1 MMTHRTPSWA
11 NFRKGWS
18 ILPILLLLFLFSS
31 CSKEEASEYQP
42 EVLLEKIYPTLPG
55 KDPRIQRIIQELRAT
70 DPKTGLAQEFADAQ
84 ATPLWEC
91 SILADQGID
100 TLLFV
105 PVYSQRNTEE
115 IQTIWTFNIHGDKS
129 FTHSFYH
136 SNEISPEEQWRF
148 DYFTTFALGKAPKS
162 GTRFTTPE
170 GEQIP
175 RGGFYV
181 EHCVTTYYYA
191 GLSPVDHWIPRTR
204 CWIGFVQ
211 SEYESRNPDSKP
223 GHGGGAGGDGPAP
236 GYGGG
241 GSPHPAPAP
250 DPEPN
255 EECFDKIE
263 KTTSFKDTRA
273 DSIFNKLKAGK
284 KLASTVLRAF
294 TNKRPRLGH
303 LYLKIEDMPDMIEG
317 QKTSKVYG
325 RTEFI
330 EKTTHSV
337 VIKLNSRY
345 LDKMTDLHIATT
357 LLHEMI
363 HASLRIHLMATFN
376 YAKSPDEY
384 RELMAKGYPGIVDY
398 YSRYQSS
405 DPKKK
410 NDFDHQRF
418 FHNKESFISTILQM
432 FNDPAV
438 TRERCEALFWSG
450 LSETRAYELLP
461 QEKRNRYKDL
471 WTEETK
477 RIP

>member
-418 FHNKESFISTILQM
+418 FHNKESFISTILQI

-438 TRERCEALFWSG
+438 TRGRCEALFWSG